1 MTDFAAAASAIPTSG
16 KHNMA
21 CEAFDAL
28 RTARLQGKA
37 APGQE
42 LTFSDVLD
50 TLNPLQHIPVVS
62 DIYRHLTGDTI
73 SPAARV
79 AGDTLY
85 GGPIGLVISVA
96 NTAIDA
102 VSGKDLGEHAFASL
116 FGDGKP
122 AADTAAITANAARP
136 ADTTGS
142 IAAASAAPRQIV
154 ADAQPKAAGQTR
166 QVPQLSPEA
175 FNALMSSFANPDA
188 AKAANPSLAAAA
200 QVPAKTSV
208 AKPAIASAAP
218 AAKFARALPA
228 GTAAPIPS
236 DQAVALATA
245 AGGAKPSRDLMS
257 AMQTALDQ
265 YDAMKSTN
273 PALPATS
280 LNMSGDPAGF

>member
-1 MTDFAAAASAIPTSG
+1 
-16 KHNMA
+16 
-21 CEAFDAL
+21 
-28 RTARLQGKA
+28 KA

-85 GGPIGLVISVA
+85 GGPIGLVMSVA
-96 NTAIDA
+96 NAAIDA

-116 FGDGKP
+116 FGDDKP
-122 AADTAAITANAARP
+122 AAATVTANTSP
-136 ADTTGS
+136 VETTGS
-142 IAAASAAPRQIV
+142 IAAASAAPKQIV
-154 ADAQPKAAGQTR
+154 ADARPKAAGQTKP
-166 QVPQLSPEA
+166 VPQLSPEA
-175 FNALMSSFANPDA
+175 FSALMNSFSNPDA
-188 AKAANPSLAAAA
+188 AKAANPSLASAAA
-200 QVPAKTSV
+200 QMPAKAPA
-208 AKPAIASAAP
+208 AKPAIASAMP
-218 AAKFARALPA
+218 TAKFTRAVPA
-228 GTAAPIPS
+228 GKAAPIPS

-245 AGGAKPSRDLMS
+245 AGGTKPSKDLMS
-257 AMQTALDQ
+257 AMQSALDQ

-280 LNMSGDPAGF
+280 LNMSGEGF